1 MKRVI
6 CAIGLSCLVATAAP
20 AAEATNEPT
29 MRAAVDQALW
39 PADIIRA
46 ADKYL
51 RSYPDAPGAEDV
63 KAVRVRASDAFH
75 IVSRTDVQLYR
86 SAFIPRE
93 GGETFQDMHRAA
105 LGDRAAAVRLAH
117 ASRRADD
124 AQGTQRYVGWLQLA
138 SLLGDERA
146 SYELALHFRRTDQP
160 ILAARYEAVAIALG
174 YQPATGLD
182 NVRK

>member
-1 MKRVI
+1 MKRTLF
-6 CAIGLSCLVATAAP
+6 AIGLLWALAAP
-20 AAEATNEPT
+20 AAENEPT

-39 PADIIRA
+39 PGDIVRA

-51 RSYPDAPGAEDV
+51 RAFPNGSGAEEV
-63 KAVRVRASDAFH
+63 KALRVRAGDSWH

-93 GGETFQDMHRAA
+93 GGETLQDMHRAA

-138 SLLGDERA
+138 SLLGDDRA

-174 YQPATGLD
+174 YQPANGLD